1 MATLFAAE
9 AAETASQVAL
19 EHCAQPLEALG
30 TAIAQALE
38 VVQSDLVRTGWAAI
52 NPAAAENPSALAMA
66 LETALSNVRSAFGQ
80 RDLDGGLGGDSG
92 FSEALKGRLQA
103 LANGDTPDPPDVEA
117 GAGARVGGD
126 AASPMATFFTN
137 VQANARERKRKREDE
152 EAAKEA
158 EEGSEVEVSDPSN
171 GGPGAVS

>member
-9 AAETASQVAL
+9 AAETASQVAS

-52 NPAAAENPSALAMA
+52 NPAAENPSALAMA

-80 RDLDGGLGGDSG
+80 RDSDGGSGGDSG

-103 LANGDTPDPPDVEA
+103 LANGDTLDPPDVEA

-137 VQANARERKRKREDE
+137 VRANARERKRKRGEE